1 MPPRAR
7 VSSLLADRLRNQRLV
22 ASACK
27 TAEAVVAHLG
37 AVQSQDYTGAAWALG
52 QRAPGLTAADVE
64 AAFSAGR
71 VLRTHVLRP
80 TWHFV
85 APADIRWML
94 ALTAPQVH
102 ARMRTY
108 DKPLELDAKVYAKA
122 RAVMERALEGG
133 RFLTRTELGAALRRA
148 RIVAAGQRLAHL
160 VMHAE
165 LEGAICSGPRRGKQ
179 FTYALLAERAPKAR
193 ALTREAA
200 LAELARRYFASH
212 GPATLRDFVWWSGLR
227 VKDAAA
233 GVVLGKVDAL
243 KTPPRAC
250 SAPGANYLFSNY
262 DEYLI
267 AYRDR
272 DAVLDPGRA
281 RNLGFLQEFPHQI
294 VLDGRVAGSWRR
306 HLSDTRATVVAKPF
320 NPLNKRDQRALEG
333 QAEACGR
340 FFGRP
345 CGLELG
351 C

>member
-1 MPPRAR
+1 MPRKD
-7 VSSLLADRLRNQRLV
+7 SGLLVERLRNQKLV
-22 ASACK
+22 ASACR

-37 AVQSQDYTGAAWALG
+37 AVQSQDYTGAAWAVG
-52 QRAPGLTAADVE
+52 QRAPGLTAAGVE
-64 AAFSAGR
+64 ASFAAGR

-85 APADIRWML
+85 VPADIRWML
-94 ALTAPQVH
+94 ALTAPQVQ
-102 ARMRTY
+102 ARLRTY
-108 DKPLELDAKVYAKA
+108 DRPLELDAKVYAKA

-133 RFLTRTELGAALRRA
+133 RFLTRAELAAALRRA
-148 RIVAAGQRLAHL
+148 CIVAAGQRLAHL

-165 LEGAICSGPRRGKQ
+165 LDGAICSGPRRGKQ
-179 FTYALLAERAPKAR
+179 FTYALLVERAPKAR
-193 ALTREAA
+193 TLTRDES

-233 GVVLGKVDAL
+233 SVALAKVDVL
-243 KTPPRAC
+243 KTPPEAC
-250 SAPGANYLFSNY
+250 KAPGAHYLVSNY

-281 RNLGFLQEFPHQI
+281 RNLGFMQESPHQL

-306 HLSDTRATVVAKPF
+306 QMTETQATAVLKPYKPLDKRHL
-320 NPLNKRDQRALEG
+320 RALEG
-333 QAEACGR
+333 QAEACAR

-345 CGLELG
+345 CGLEL
-351 C
+351 